1 MRMKT
6 RIKNVTVLALLS
18 LTVLACTKDVI
29 ELPVVPPTPDPDPEP
44 PVPELVYLG
53 VNPTIAGMEVV
64 ATRGIITQFTDNDRI
79 GLFLTNGELGSNYQD
94 DVNSANIPATYRGGW
109 KVDREISITESGVAY
124 GYYPYS
130 SKVTDGT
137 AVPVEIAS
145 QTDYLYA
152 RKATVNQDNPV
163 AEIGMK
169 HALALVSVR
178 IRKNDYQHEGKLT
191 KVEVLDVQH
200 SGTMNIATGKVTGS
214 GSPATYSVEPNL
226 HLDDSELEK
235 TKMIMLPAVVGA
247 ASGNMRFQITV
258 DDKIYVWD
266 IPKSHIWEAG
276 KEYTYTL
283 NLGKVPEE
291 HPDLEL
297 DVDYWTN
304 YGKDD
309 NIQIEDHTHPG
320 SAYYRVVDVENDDTP
335 CGRIIVS
342 GESYAFR
349 GVVNSRTESFKGRI
363 KYTLWQGDK
372 LVEQFPSYSFE
383 CKGKNYFNTLT
394 IPCFVTVAPGT
405 YRLKILLKEEGKNT
419 WIIPSDRYSEE
430 RDWMFTVQAD
440 NTIPSIKSMNLE
452 GYTSAYNTIHTV
464 KFNTPFNME
473 YAMTNR
479 ANVPLKG
486 EIKAVWHRTFT
497 GEFNANSND
506 DGQAWEDEIGRM
518 DINVSAD
525 IKEYKG
531 KLSCR
536 ITKER
541 TEPKK
546 YCPQISFYYKAEG
559 TTTWILMRSD
569 SDSELQRWK
578 EADID
583 KIVSG
588 SEEHPELSW
597 IIQGGFNY
605 QYITL
610 E

>member
-1 MRMKT
+1 MKT
-6 RIKNVTVLALLS
+6 RIKNVTVLALLN

-53 VNPTIAGMEVV
+53 VNPTIASMEVV

-109 KVDREISITESGVAY
+109 KVDREISITEPGVAY

-130 SKVTDGT
+130 GKVTDGT

-152 RKATVNQDNPV
+152 RRATVNQDNPV

-309 NIQIEDHTHPG
+309 NIQIEDHTQPG

-335 CGRIIVS
+335 YGRTIVS
-342 GESYAFR
+342 GESYTFR
-349 GVVNSRTESFKGRI
+349 GVVNSRTATWKGRV

-372 LVEQFPSYSFE
+372 MVEQFPSYYFE
-383 CKGKNYFNTLT
+383 CEGKNYFITLKV
-394 IPCFVTVAPGT
+394 PCFITAAPGT
-405 YRLKILLKEEGKNT
+405 YRLKMILKEEGKNT

-440 NTIPSIKSMNLE
+440 NTIPSIKSMNME
-452 GYTSAYNTIHTV
+452 GFSSADNLIRFA
-464 KFNTPFNME
+464 KLNKPFNME
-473 YAMTNR
+473 YTMTNR
-479 ANVPLKG
+479 ANVVLKG

-506 DGQAWEDEIGRM
+506 DGFTWEDEIGRANI
-518 DINVSAD
+518 DLSANT
-525 IKEYKG
+525 KEYKG
-531 KLSCR
+531 MISCQ

-541 TEPKK
+541 TYPKK
-546 YCPQISFYYKAEG
+546 YCPQVSFYYKAEG
-559 TTTWILMRSD
+559 TNIWILMRSD

-578 EADID
+578 GADAD
-583 KIVSG
+583 KRLESN
-588 SEEHPELSW
+588 SEGQQNGWWCE
-597 IIQGGFNY
+597 GGFNY